1 MNTELHAMWQD
12 YLFLT
17 QEMKKFLVKRELDMF
32 FSLLEQRQTLQT
44 ELEKYPDKGYYT
56 LPEGKGILLQIQQEN
71 QKMMTQF
78 HMVFNGMKKQESV
91 SQAYEGMSNFAGSFI
106 NNRT

>member
-1 MNTELHAMWQD
+1 MDTELHAKWQD

-17 QEMKKFLVKRELDMF
+17 QEMKKFLVKRELDIF

-44 ELEKYPDKGYYT
+44 ELEEFSDNKFYT
-56 LPEGKGILLQIQQEN
+56 MPEGKALLVQIQQEN

-78 HMVFNGMKKQESV
+78 HAVFNGMKKQESV
-91 SQAYEGMSNFAGSFI
+91 SRAYEGMSNFAGSFI

>member
-1 MNTELHAMWQD
+1 MNTELHAKWQD

-32 FSLLEQRQTLQT
+32 FSLLEQRQTMQT

-56 LPEGKGILLQIQQEN
+56 LPEGKCLLLQIQQEN

-78 HMVFNGMKKQESV
+78 HTVFNGMKKQESV

>member
-1 MNTELHAMWQD
+1 MNTELHAKWQD

-32 FSLLEQRQTLQT
+32 FSLLEQRQALQV
-44 ELEKYPDKGYYT
+44 ELEQFADKGYYA
-56 LPEGKGILLQIQQEN
+56 LPEGKVLLVQIQQEN

-78 HMVFNGMKKQESV
+78 HSTFNNMKKQDSV
-91 SQAYEGMSNFAGSFI
+91 SRAYEGISNFAGSFI
-106 NNRT
+106 NNKT